1 MKIEKISENQI
12 RCTLSRDDLASRNIN
27 LSELAYATDK
37 AKELFRDMIQQANDQ
52 FGFDADNLP
61 LMIEAIPIMPDSIV
75 LIITKVEDPEEL
87 DTRYSRF
94 APSAGGL
101 DAGLD
106 LLSQMAGADDIID
119 LFKQLCEKKA
129 KEEKESSAEKGKM
142 PQKQAGISR
151 QNLELIRLFEFY
163 SLDDAIQAAGGLLQ
177 PFKGQNALYKSG
189 KDDSF
194 LLILHQA
201 GHTAEEFNRTCNQL
215 SEYARGE
222 AFSEA
227 GEAHLK
233 EHAKCM
239 IPSDALQKLAKLAN

>member
-1 MKIEKISENQI
+1 MKIEKISDNQI
-12 RCTLSRDDLASRNIN
+12 RCTLSREDLASRNIN

-37 AKELFRDMIQQANDQ
+37 AKDLFRDMIQQANDQ

-94 APSAGGL
+94 APSAHGA

-129 KEEKESSAEKGKM
+129 REEKDASAEKGRETAK
-142 PQKQAGISR
+142 PVHTPKQDV
-151 QNLELIRLFEFY
+151 ELIRLFEFY

-177 PFKGQNALYKSG
+177 SFTGTNALYKSG
-189 KDDSF
+189 RDGSF
-194 LLILHQA
+194 QLILHQS
-201 GHTAEEFNRTCNQL
+201 GHSAEEFNRTCNQL

-227 GEAHLK
+227 GEAHLR
-233 EHAKCM
+233 EHAKCI
-239 IPSDALQKLAKLAN
+239 IPSEALQKLAKLAN